1 MKYVWR
7 FRILGHWLLGR
18 RNGAHLYEVIKQT
31 FGPRFRKRS
40 QPYIT
45 SIQEDTSDYL
55 VNIKNYSSPL
65 FFPKHVGLVALYHVI
80 PEVCEEHNWHY
91 YEIPETKVASNDIVV
106 DCGAAEGMFS
116 FLIKDRCEFVYVIE
130 PLTYFVSSLQKTF
143 KNDQN
148 VEILPIAIGEERRQ
162 VYITD
167 NGMGTQITDNQTP
180 YLVQME
186 TIDNLFFYK
195 ERKLTYIKAD
205 LEGYEIQM
213 LEGARL
219 TIEKYYPKIAI
230 TTYHQLDHADLI
242 SAFLKKINPNYNILI
257 KGIEDIAGAPV
268 MLHAWVN

>member
-18 RNGAHLYEVIKQT
+18 RNGTYLYDVIKQV
-31 FGPRFRKRS
+31 FGPRFKKRS
-40 QPYIT
+40 EQFIS
-45 SIQEDTSDYL
+45 SIQENESDYI
-55 VNIKNYSSPL
+55 VSFKNNDFRLY
-65 FFPKHVGLVALYHVI
+65 FPKHVGLIALYHVI
-80 PEVCEEHNWHY
+80 PEVCEVKNWHY
-91 YEIPETKVASNDIVV
+91 YEIPETRVEANDIVV
-106 DCGAAEGMFS
+106 DCGAAEGLFS
-116 FLIKDRCEFVYVIE
+116 FLVKDRCKYIYIIE
-130 PLTYFVSSLQKTF
+130 PLTYFIDSLKKTF

-148 VEILPIAIGEERRQ
+148 VEILQMAIGEEKRQ

-167 NGMGTQITDNQTP
+167 NGMGTQITKEKTP

-195 ERKLTYIKAD
+195 EREITYIKAD
-205 LEGYEIQM
+205 LEGYEMQM

-219 TIEKYYPKIAI
+219 TIEKYNPKIAI
-230 TTYHQLDHADLI
+230 TTYHQPDHANLI
-242 SAFLKKINPNYNILI
+242 SEFLRNINPNYNILI